1 MEKNIGSIVIIVLC
15 VVLSAYFSATE
26 TAFASLNHIRMKNMA
41 EKGDRRAA
49 LVVKLLDHYDSLLST
64 ILVGNNVVNIGA
76 TSLATVIFVRLL
88 GEDAGSGTATLVTTL
103 VLLIFGEISPKSM
116 ATEFP
121 EQFAM
126 ISAPL
131 LQCFMVVLTPV
142 NFLFGLWKK
151 FLAKLIKGEKKQ
163 PITDEEL
170 LTIVDEAETGGSI
183 GEEESD
189 LIRNSIEFPDQEAED
204 ILTPRVDIVG
214 VEYGTS
220 NQEIADIF
228 AQTGYS
234 RLPVYKE
241 DMDHITGILYEK
253 DFYNKIFG
261 TEKPIDGIIRP
272 TVFITEHK
280 KIDELL
286 RELQQKK
293 IHLAVVVDEY
303 GGTVGIVSM
312 EDILEELVG
321 EIWDEHDE
329 IVQEIHKITDR
340 DYVVEG
346 SANLEKLF
354 DEIGCEREHDSITV
368 SGWVL
373 EVAGKVPS
381 RGDVYHYENMT
392 IRILEMEGH
401 RVGKIKLHVAP
412 PADKDD
418 QKEELKG
425 ESKDR

>member
-1 MEKNIGSIVIIVLC
+1 MEKNIGTLLVIIIC
-15 VVLSAYFSATE
+15 VILSAYFSATE
-26 TAFASLNHIRMKNMA
+26 TAFASLNHIRVKNMA
-41 EKGDRRAA
+41 EKGDRRAM
-49 LVVKLLDHYDSLLST
+49 LVMKLLGRYDSVLST

-76 TSLATVIFVRLL
+76 TSLATVFFVRML
-88 GEDAGSGTATLVTTL
+88 GEDAGSGIATLVTTL

-116 ATEFP
+116 ASEFP
-121 EQFAM
+121 EQVAM
-126 ISAPL
+126 FSAPL
-131 LQCFMVVLTPV
+131 LRCIMVVLTPV

-151 FLAKLIKGEKKQ
+151 FLAKIIKGEEDRA
-163 PITDEEL
+163 ITDEEL

-189 LIRNSIEFPDQEAED
+189 LIRNSIEFPDQEAVD

-234 RLPVYKE
+234 RLPVYRE

-253 DFYNKIFG
+253 DFYNKIYG
-261 TEKPIDGIIRP
+261 SDRSIDSIIRP

-329 IVQEIHKITDR
+329 IVQEIRKITDC

-368 SGWVL
+368 SGWIL
-373 EVAGKVPS
+373 EIAGKVPS

-392 IRILEMEGH
+392 IRILEMDGH
-401 RVGKIKLHVAP
+401 RVGKIKIHVNQP
-412 PADKDD
+412 EEEEDRAD
-418 QKEELKG
+418 
-425 ESKDR
+425 

>member
-1 MEKNIGSIVIIVLC
+1 MEKNIGTLVVIVIC
-15 VVLSAYFSATE
+15 VILSAYFSATE
-26 TAFASLNHIRMKNMA
+26 TAFASLNHIRVKNMA
-41 EKGDRRAA
+41 EKGDRRAI
-49 LVVKLLDHYDSLLST
+49 LVMKLLDRYDSVLST

-76 TSLATVIFVRLL
+76 TSLATVFFVRML
-88 GEDAGSGTATLVTTL
+88 GEDAGSGIATLVTTL

-116 ATEFP
+116 ASEFP
-121 EQFAM
+121 EQVAM
-126 ISAPL
+126 LAAPL
-131 LQCFMVVLTPV
+131 LSCIVAVLTPV
-142 NFLFGLWKK
+142 NFLFGLWKR
-151 FLAKLIKGEKKQ
+151 FLAKIIKGEEDRA
-163 PITDEEL
+163 ITDEEL
-170 LTIVDEAETGGSI
+170 LTIVDEAETGGGI

-189 LIRNSIEFPDQEAED
+189 LIRNSIEFRDQEAVD

-234 RLPVYKE
+234 RLPVYRE

-261 TEKPIDGIIRP
+261 SDRTIDSIIRP

-286 RELQQKK
+286 RELQKKK

-329 IVQEIHKITDR
+329 IVQEIRKITDS

-368 SGWVL
+368 SGWIL
-373 EVAGKVPS
+373 EIAGKVPS

-392 IRILEMEGH
+392 IRILEMDGH
-401 RVGKIKLHVAP
+401 RVGKIKLHVEHP
-412 PADKDD
+412 EEKEDGAD
-418 QKEELKG
+418 QQ
-425 ESKDR
+425 

>member
-1 MEKNIGSIVIIVLC
+1 MERNIGTLLVIVIC
-15 VVLSAYFSATE
+15 VILSAYFSATE
-26 TAFASLNHIRMKNMA
+26 TAFASLNHIRVKNMA
-41 EKGDRRAA
+41 EKGDRRAI
-49 LVVKLLDHYDSLLST
+49 LVMKLLDRYDSVLST

-76 TSLATVIFVRLL
+76 TSLATVFFVRML
-88 GEDAGSGTATLVTTL
+88 GEDAGSGIATLVTTL

-116 ATEFP
+116 ASEFP
-121 EQFAM
+121 EQVAM
-126 ISAPL
+126 FSAPL
-131 LQCFMVVLTPV
+131 LRCIMVVLTPV

-151 FLAKLIKGEKKQ
+151 FLAKIIKGEEDRA
-163 PITDEEL
+163 ITDEEL
-170 LTIVDEAETGGSI
+170 LTIVDEAETGGGI

-189 LIRNSIEFPDQEAED
+189 LIRNSIEFRDQEAVD

-234 RLPVYKE
+234 RLPVYRE

-261 TEKPIDGIIRP
+261 TDRTIDAIVRP

-329 IVQEIHKITDR
+329 IVQEIRKITDS

-368 SGWVL
+368 SGWIL
-373 EVAGKVPS
+373 EIAGKVPS

-392 IRILEMEGH
+392 IRILEMDGH
-401 RVGKIKLHVAP
+401 RVGKIKLHVDRPSA
-412 PADKDD
+412 
-418 QKEELKG
+418 EEEDEDEK
-425 ESKDR
+425 S

>member
-1 MEKNIGSIVIIVLC
+1 MEKNIGTLVVIVIC
-15 VVLSAYFSATE
+15 VILSAYFSATE
-26 TAFASLNHIRMKNMA
+26 TAFASLNHIRVKNMA
-41 EKGDRRAA
+41 EKGDRRAI
-49 LVVKLLDHYDSLLST
+49 LVMKLLDRYDSVLST

-76 TSLATVIFVRLL
+76 TSLATVFFVRML
-88 GEDAGSGTATLVTTL
+88 GEDAGSGIATLVTTL

-116 ATEFP
+116 ASEFP
-121 EQFAM
+121 EQVAM
-126 ISAPL
+126 LAAPL
-131 LQCFMVVLTPV
+131 LSCIVAVLTPV
-142 NFLFGLWKK
+142 NFLFGLWKR
-151 FLAKLIKGEKKQ
+151 FLAKIIKGEEDRT
-163 PITDEEL
+163 ITDEEL
-170 LTIVDEAETGGSI
+170 LTIVDEAETGGGI

-189 LIRNSIEFPDQEAED
+189 LIRNSIEFRDQEAVD

-234 RLPVYKE
+234 RLPVYRE

-261 TEKPIDGIIRP
+261 SDRTIDSIIRP

-286 RELQQKK
+286 RELQKKK

-329 IVQEIHKITDR
+329 IVQEIRKITDS

-368 SGWVL
+368 SGWIL
-373 EVAGKVPS
+373 EIAGKVPS

-392 IRILEMEGH
+392 IRILEMDGH
-401 RVGKIKLHVAP
+401 RVGKIKLHVEH
-412 PADKDD
+412 PAEKEDRAD
-418 QKEELKG
+418 QQ
-425 ESKDR
+425 

>member
-1 MEKNIGSIVIIVLC
+1 MEKNIGTLVVIVIC
-15 VVLSAYFSATE
+15 VILSAYFSATE
-26 TAFASLNHIRMKNMA
+26 TAFASLNHIRVKNMA
-41 EKGDRRAA
+41 EKGDRRAI
-49 LVVKLLDHYDSLLST
+49 LVMKLLDRYDSVLST

-76 TSLATVIFVRLL
+76 TSLATVFFVRML
-88 GEDAGSGTATLVTTL
+88 GEDAGSGIATLVTTL

-116 ATEFP
+116 ASEFP
-121 EQFAM
+121 EQVAM
-126 ISAPL
+126 LAAPL
-131 LQCFMVVLTPV
+131 LSCIVAVLTPV
-142 NFLFGLWKK
+142 NFLFGLWKR
-151 FLAKLIKGEKKQ
+151 FLAKIIKGEEDRA
-163 PITDEEL
+163 ITDEEL
-170 LTIVDEAETGGSI
+170 LTIVDEAETGGGI

-189 LIRNSIEFPDQEAED
+189 LIRNSIEFRDQEAVD

-234 RLPVYKE
+234 RLPVYRE

-261 TEKPIDGIIRP
+261 SDRTIDSIIRP

-286 RELQQKK
+286 RELQKKK

-329 IVQEIHKITDR
+329 IVQEIRKITDS

-368 SGWVL
+368 SGWIL
-373 EVAGKVPS
+373 EIAGKVPS

-392 IRILEMEGH
+392 IRILEMDGH
-401 RVGKIKLHVAP
+401 RVGKIKLHVEH
-412 PADKDD
+412 PAEKEDRAD
-418 QKEELKG
+418 QQ
-425 ESKDR
+425 

>member
-1 MEKNIGSIVIIVLC
+1 MEKNIGTLVVIVIC
-15 VVLSAYFSATE
+15 VILSAYFSATE
-26 TAFASLNHIRMKNMA
+26 TAFASLNHIRVKNMA
-41 EKGDRRAA
+41 EKGDRRAI
-49 LVVKLLDHYDSLLST
+49 LVMKLLDRYDSVLST

-76 TSLATVIFVRLL
+76 TSLATVFFVRML
-88 GEDAGSGTATLVTTL
+88 GEDAGSGIATLVTTL

-116 ATEFP
+116 ASEFP
-121 EQFAM
+121 EQVAM
-126 ISAPL
+126 LAAPL
-131 LQCFMVVLTPV
+131 LSCIVVVLTPV

-151 FLAKLIKGEKKQ
+151 FLAKLIKGEEDRA
-163 PITDEEL
+163 ITDEEL
-170 LTIVDEAETGGSI
+170 LTIVDEAETGGGI

-189 LIRNSIEFPDQEAED
+189 LIRNSIEFRDQEAVD

-234 RLPVYKE
+234 RLPVYRE

-261 TEKPIDGIIRP
+261 SDRTIDSIIRP

-286 RELQQKK
+286 RELQKKK

-329 IVQEIHKITDR
+329 IVQEIRKITDS

-368 SGWVL
+368 SGWIL
-373 EVAGKVPS
+373 EIAGKVPS

-392 IRILEMEGH
+392 IRILEMDGH
-401 RVGKIKLHVAP
+401 RVGKIKLHVEHP
-412 PADKDD
+412 EEKEDRAD
-418 QKEELKG
+418 QQ
-425 ESKDR
+425 

>member
-1 MEKNIGSIVIIVLC
+1 MEKNIGTLVVIVIC
-15 VVLSAYFSATE
+15 VILSAYFSATE
-26 TAFASLNHIRMKNMA
+26 TAFASLNHIRVKNMA
-41 EKGDRRAA
+41 EKGDRRAM
-49 LVVKLLDHYDSLLST
+49 LVMKLLGRYDSVLST

-76 TSLATVIFVRLL
+76 TSLATVFFVRML
-88 GEDAGSGTATLVTTL
+88 GEDAGSGLATLVTTL

-116 ATEFP
+116 ASEFP
-121 EQFAM
+121 EQVAM
-126 ISAPL
+126 FSAPL
-131 LQCFMVVLTPV
+131 LRCIMVVLTPV

-151 FLAKLIKGEKKQ
+151 FLAKIIKGEEDRA
-163 PITDEEL
+163 ITDEEL

-189 LIRNSIEFPDQEAED
+189 LIRNSIEFPDQEAVD

-234 RLPVYKE
+234 RLPVYRE

-253 DFYNKIFG
+253 DFYNKIYG
-261 TEKPIDGIIRP
+261 SDRSIDSIIRP

-329 IVQEIHKITDR
+329 IVQEIRKITDC

-368 SGWVL
+368 SGWIL
-373 EVAGKVPS
+373 EIAGKVPS

-392 IRILEMEGH
+392 IRILEMDGH
-401 RVGKIKLHVAP
+401 RVGKIKIHVNQP
-412 PADKDD
+412 EEEEDRAD
-418 QKEELKG
+418 
-425 ESKDR
+425 

>member
-1 MEKNIGSIVIIVLC
+1 MEKNIGTLVVIVIC
-15 VVLSAYFSATE
+15 VILSAYFSATE
-26 TAFASLNHIRMKNMA
+26 TAFASLNHIRVKNMA
-41 EKGDRRAA
+41 EKGDRRAI
-49 LVVKLLDHYDSLLST
+49 LVMKLLDRYDSVLST

-76 TSLATVIFVRLL
+76 TSLATVFFVRML
-88 GEDAGSGTATLVTTL
+88 GEDAGSGIATLVTTL

-116 ATEFP
+116 ASEFP
-121 EQFAM
+121 EQVAM
-126 ISAPL
+126 LAAPL
-131 LQCFMVVLTPV
+131 LSCIVAVLTPV

-151 FLAKLIKGEKKQ
+151 FLAKLIKGEEDRA
-163 PITDEEL
+163 ITDEEL
-170 LTIVDEAETGGSI
+170 LTIVDEAETGGGI

-189 LIRNSIEFPDQEAED
+189 LIRNSIEFRDQEAVD

-234 RLPVYKE
+234 RLPVYRE

-261 TEKPIDGIIRP
+261 SDRTIDSIIRP

-286 RELQQKK
+286 RELQKKK

-329 IVQEIHKITDR
+329 IVQEIRKITDS

-368 SGWVL
+368 SGWIL
-373 EVAGKVPS
+373 EIAGKVPS

-392 IRILEMEGH
+392 IRILEMDGH
-401 RVGKIKLHVAP
+401 RVGKIKLHVEHP
-412 PADKDD
+412 EEKEDRAD
-418 QKEELKG
+418 QQ
-425 ESKDR
+425 

>member
-1 MEKNIGSIVIIVLC
+1 MEKNIGTLLVIIIC
-15 VVLSAYFSATE
+15 VILSAYFSATE
-26 TAFASLNHIRMKNMA
+26 TAFASLNHIRVMNMA
-41 EKGDRRAA
+41 EKGDRRAM
-49 LVVKLLDHYDSLLST
+49 LVMKLLGRYDSVLST

-76 TSLATVIFVRLL
+76 TSLATVFFVRML
-88 GEDAGSGTATLVTTL
+88 GEDAGSGIATLVTTL

-116 ATEFP
+116 ASEFP
-121 EQFAM
+121 EQVAM
-126 ISAPL
+126 FSAPL
-131 LQCFMVVLTPV
+131 LRCIMVVLTPV

-151 FLAKLIKGEKKQ
+151 FLAKIIKGEEDRA
-163 PITDEEL
+163 ITDEEL

-189 LIRNSIEFPDQEAED
+189 LIRNSIEFPDQEAVD

-234 RLPVYKE
+234 RLPVYRE

-253 DFYNKIFG
+253 DFYNKIYG
-261 TEKPIDGIIRP
+261 SDRSIDSIIRP

-329 IVQEIHKITDR
+329 IVQEIRKITDC

-368 SGWVL
+368 SGWIL
-373 EVAGKVPS
+373 EIAGKVPS

-392 IRILEMEGH
+392 IRILEMDGH
-401 RVGKIKLHVAP
+401 RVGKIKIHVNQP
-412 PADKDD
+412 EEEEDRAD
-418 QKEELKG
+418 
-425 ESKDR
+425 

>member
-1 MEKNIGSIVIIVLC
+1 MEKNIGTLVVIVIC
-15 VVLSAYFSATE
+15 VILSAYFSATE
-26 TAFASLNHIRMKNMA
+26 TAFASLNHIRVKNMA
-41 EKGDRRAA
+41 EKGDRRAI
-49 LVVKLLDHYDSLLST
+49 LVMKLLDRYDSVLST

-76 TSLATVIFVRLL
+76 TSLATVFFVRML
-88 GEDAGSGTATLVTTL
+88 GEDAGSGIATLVTTL

-116 ATEFP
+116 ASEFP
-121 EQFAM
+121 EQVAM
-126 ISAPL
+126 LAAPL
-131 LQCFMVVLTPV
+131 LSCIVVVLTPV

-151 FLAKLIKGEKKQ
+151 FLAKLIKGEEDRA
-163 PITDEEL
+163 ITDEEL
-170 LTIVDEAETGGSI
+170 LTIVDEAETGGGI

-189 LIRNSIEFPDQEAED
+189 LIRNSIEFRDQEAVD

-234 RLPVYKE
+234 RLPVYRE

-261 TEKPIDGIIRP
+261 SDRTIDSIIRP

-286 RELQQKK
+286 RELQKKK

-329 IVQEIHKITDR
+329 IVQEIRKITDS

-368 SGWVL
+368 SGWIL
-373 EVAGKVPS
+373 EIAGKVPS

-392 IRILEMEGH
+392 IRILEMDGH
-401 RVGKIKLHVAP
+401 RVGKIKLHVEHPAEKEDR
-412 PADKDD
+412 ADK
-418 QKEELKG
+418 Q
-425 ESKDR
+425 

>member
-1 MEKNIGSIVIIVLC
+1 MEKNIGTLVVIVIC
-15 VVLSAYFSATE
+15 VILSAYFSATE
-26 TAFASLNHIRMKNMA
+26 TAFASLNHIRVKNMA
-41 EKGDRRAA
+41 EKGDRRAI
-49 LVVKLLDHYDSLLST
+49 LVMKLLDRYDSVLST

-76 TSLATVIFVRLL
+76 TSLATVFFVRML
-88 GEDAGSGTATLVTTL
+88 GEDAGSGIATLVTTL

-116 ATEFP
+116 ASEFP
-121 EQFAM
+121 EQVAM
-126 ISAPL
+126 LAAPL
-131 LQCFMVVLTPV
+131 LSCIVVVLTPV

-151 FLAKLIKGEKKQ
+151 FLAKLIKGEEDRA
-163 PITDEEL
+163 ITDEEL
-170 LTIVDEAETGGSI
+170 LTIVDEAETGGGI

-189 LIRNSIEFPDQEAED
+189 LIRNSIEFRDQEAVD

-234 RLPVYKE
+234 RLPVYRE

-261 TEKPIDGIIRP
+261 SDRTIDSIIRP

-286 RELQQKK
+286 RELQKKK

-329 IVQEIHKITDR
+329 IVQEIRKITDS

-368 SGWVL
+368 SGWIL
-373 EVAGKVPS
+373 EIAGKVPS

-392 IRILEMEGH
+392 IRILEMDGH
-401 RVGKIKLHVAP
+401 RVGKIKLHVEHP
-412 PADKDD
+412 EEKEDRADK
-418 QKEELKG
+418 Q
-425 ESKDR
+425 

>member
-1 MEKNIGSIVIIVLC
+1 MEKNIGTLVVIVIC
-15 VVLSAYFSATE
+15 VILSAYFSATE
-26 TAFASLNHIRMKNMA
+26 TAFASLNHIRVKNMA
-41 EKGDRRAA
+41 EKGDRRAI
-49 LVVKLLDHYDSLLST
+49 LVMKLLDRYDSVLST

-76 TSLATVIFVRLL
+76 TSLATVFFVRML
-88 GEDAGSGTATLVTTL
+88 GEDAGSGIATLVTTL
-103 VLLIFGEISPKSM
+103 VLLIFGEISLKSM
-116 ATEFP
+116 ASEFP
-121 EQFAM
+121 EQVAM
-126 ISAPL
+126 LAAPL
-131 LQCFMVVLTPV
+131 LSCIVAVLTPV

-151 FLAKLIKGEKKQ
+151 FLAKLIKGEEDRA
-163 PITDEEL
+163 ITDEEL
-170 LTIVDEAETGGSI
+170 LTIVDEAETGGGI

-189 LIRNSIEFPDQEAED
+189 LIRNSIEFRDQEAVD

-234 RLPVYKE
+234 RLPVYRE

-261 TEKPIDGIIRP
+261 SDRTIDSIIRP

-286 RELQQKK
+286 RELQKKK

-329 IVQEIHKITDR
+329 IVQEIRKITDS

-368 SGWVL
+368 SGWIL
-373 EVAGKVPS
+373 EIAGKVPS

-392 IRILEMEGH
+392 IRILEMDGH
-401 RVGKIKLHVAP
+401 RVGKIKLHVEH
-412 PADKDD
+412 PAEKEDRAD
-418 QKEELKG
+418 QQ
-425 ESKDR
+425 

>member
-1 MEKNIGSIVIIVLC
+1 MERNIGTLLVIVIC
-15 VVLSAYFSATE
+15 VILSAYFSATE
-26 TAFASLNHIRMKNMA
+26 TAFASLNHIRVKNMA
-41 EKGDRRAA
+41 EKGDRRAI
-49 LVVKLLDHYDSLLST
+49 LVMNLLDRYDSVLST

-76 TSLATVIFVRLL
+76 TSLATVFFVRML
-88 GEDAGSGTATLVTTL
+88 GEDAGSGIATLVTTL

-116 ATEFP
+116 ASEFP
-121 EQFAM
+121 EQVAM
-126 ISAPL
+126 FSAPL
-131 LQCFMVVLTPV
+131 LRCFMVVLTPV

-151 FLAKLIKGEKKQ
+151 FLAKIIKGEEDRA
-163 PITDEEL
+163 ITDEEL
-170 LTIVDEAETGGSI
+170 LTIVDEAETGGGI
-183 GEEESD
+183 GEAESD
-189 LIRNSIEFPDQEAED
+189 LIRNSIEFRDQEAVD

-234 RLPVYKE
+234 RLPVYRE

-261 TEKPIDGIIRP
+261 TDRTIDAIIRP

-329 IVQEIHKITDR
+329 IVQEIRKITDS

-368 SGWVL
+368 SGWIL
-373 EVAGKVPS
+373 EIAGKVPS

-392 IRILEMEGH
+392 IRILEMDGH
-401 RVGKIKLHVAP
+401 RVGKIKLHVDRPSAEEEDED
-412 PADKDD
+412 DK
-418 QKEELKG
+418 
-425 ESKDR
+425 S

>member
-1 MEKNIGSIVIIVLC
+1 MEKNIGTLVVIVIC
-15 VVLSAYFSATE
+15 VILSAYFSATE
-26 TAFASLNHIRMKNMA
+26 TAFASLNHIRVKNMA
-41 EKGDRRAA
+41 EKGDRRAI
-49 LVVKLLDHYDSLLST
+49 LVMKLLDRYDSVLST

-76 TSLATVIFVRLL
+76 TSLATVFFVRML
-88 GEDAGSGTATLVTTL
+88 GEDAGSGIATLVTTL

-116 ATEFP
+116 ASEFP
-121 EQFAM
+121 EQVAM
-126 ISAPL
+126 LAAPL
-131 LQCFMVVLTPV
+131 LSCIVVVLTPV

-151 FLAKLIKGEKKQ
+151 FLAKLIKGEEDRA
-163 PITDEEL
+163 ITDEEL
-170 LTIVDEAETGGSI
+170 LTIVDEAETGGGI

-189 LIRNSIEFPDQEAED
+189 LIRNSIEFRDQEAVD

-234 RLPVYKE
+234 RLPVYRE

-261 TEKPIDGIIRP
+261 SDRTIDSIIRP

-286 RELQQKK
+286 RELQKKK

-329 IVQEIHKITDR
+329 IVQEIRKITDS

-368 SGWVL
+368 SGWIL
-373 EVAGKVPS
+373 EIAGKVPS

-392 IRILEMEGH
+392 IRILEMDGH
-401 RVGKIKLHVAP
+401 RVGKIKLHVEHP
-412 PADKDD
+412 EEKEDRGD
-418 QKEELKG
+418 QQ
-425 ESKDR
+425 

>member
-1 MEKNIGSIVIIVLC
+1 MEKNIGTLVVIVIC
-15 VVLSAYFSATE
+15 VILSAYFSATE
-26 TAFASLNHIRMKNMA
+26 TAFASLNHIRVKNMA
-41 EKGDRRAA
+41 EKGDRRAI
-49 LVVKLLDHYDSLLST
+49 LVMKLLDRYDSVLST

-76 TSLATVIFVRLL
+76 TSLATVFFVRML
-88 GEDAGSGTATLVTTL
+88 GEDAGSGIATLVTTL

-116 ATEFP
+116 ASEFP
-121 EQFAM
+121 EQVAM
-126 ISAPL
+126 LAAPL
-131 LQCFMVVLTPV
+131 LSCIVAVLTPV

-151 FLAKLIKGEKKQ
+151 FLAKLIKGEEDRA
-163 PITDEEL
+163 ITDEEL
-170 LTIVDEAETGGSI
+170 LTIVDEAETGGGI
-183 GEEESD
+183 CEEESD
-189 LIRNSIEFPDQEAED
+189 LIRNSIEFRDQEAVD

-234 RLPVYKE
+234 RLPVYRE

-261 TEKPIDGIIRP
+261 SDRTIDSIIRP

-286 RELQQKK
+286 RELQKKK

-329 IVQEIHKITDR
+329 IVQEIRKITDS

-368 SGWVL
+368 SGWIL
-373 EVAGKVPS
+373 EIAGKVPS

-392 IRILEMEGH
+392 IRILEMDGH
-401 RVGKIKLHVAP
+401 RVGKIKLHVEHP
-412 PADKDD
+412 EEKEDGAD
-418 QKEELKG
+418 QQ
-425 ESKDR
+425 

>member
-1 MEKNIGSIVIIVLC
+1 MEKNIGTLVVIVIC
-15 VVLSAYFSATE
+15 VILSAYFSATE
-26 TAFASLNHIRMKNMA
+26 TAFASLNHIRVKNMA
-41 EKGDRRAA
+41 EKGDWRAI
-49 LVVKLLDHYDSLLST
+49 LVMKLLDRYDSVLST

-76 TSLATVIFVRLL
+76 TSLATVFFVRML
-88 GEDAGSGTATLVTTL
+88 GEDAGSGIATLVTTL

-116 ATEFP
+116 ASEFP
-121 EQFAM
+121 EQVAM
-126 ISAPL
+126 LAAPL
-131 LQCFMVVLTPV
+131 LSCIVAVLTPV
-142 NFLFGLWKK
+142 NFLFGLWKR
-151 FLAKLIKGEKKQ
+151 FLAKIIKGEEDRA
-163 PITDEEL
+163 ITDEEL
-170 LTIVDEAETGGSI
+170 LTIVDEAETGGGI

-189 LIRNSIEFPDQEAED
+189 LIRNSIEFRDQEAVD

-234 RLPVYKE
+234 RLPVYRE

-261 TEKPIDGIIRP
+261 SDRTIDSIIRP

-286 RELQQKK
+286 RELQKKK

-329 IVQEIHKITDR
+329 IVQEIRKITDS

-368 SGWVL
+368 SGWIL
-373 EVAGKVPS
+373 EIAGKVPS

-392 IRILEMEGH
+392 IRILEMDGH
-401 RVGKIKLHVAP
+401 RVGKIKLHVEH
-412 PADKDD
+412 PAEKEDRAD
-418 QKEELKG
+418 QQ
-425 ESKDR
+425 

>member
-1 MEKNIGSIVIIVLC
+1 MEKNIGTLLVIIIC
-15 VVLSAYFSATE
+15 VILSAYFSATE
-26 TAFASLNHIRMKNMA
+26 TAFASLNHIRVKNMA
-41 EKGDRRAA
+41 EKGDRRAM
-49 LVVKLLDHYDSLLST
+49 LVMKLLGRYDSVLST
-64 ILVGNNVVNIGA
+64 ILVGNNVVDIGA
-76 TSLATVIFVRLL
+76 TSLATVFFVRML
-88 GEDAGSGTATLVTTL
+88 GEDAGSGIATLVTTL

-116 ATEFP
+116 ASEFP
-121 EQFAM
+121 EQVAM
-126 ISAPL
+126 FSAPL
-131 LQCFMVVLTPV
+131 LRCIMVVLTPV

-151 FLAKLIKGEKKQ
+151 FLAKIIKGEEDRA
-163 PITDEEL
+163 ITDEEL

-189 LIRNSIEFPDQEAED
+189 LIRNSIEFPDQEAVD

-234 RLPVYKE
+234 RLPVYRE

-253 DFYNKIFG
+253 DFYNKIYG
-261 TEKPIDGIIRP
+261 SDRSIDSIIRP

-329 IVQEIHKITDR
+329 IVQEIRKITDC

-368 SGWVL
+368 SGWIL
-373 EVAGKVPS
+373 EIAGKVPS

-392 IRILEMEGH
+392 IRILEMDGH
-401 RVGKIKLHVAP
+401 RVGKIKIHVNQP
-412 PADKDD
+412 EEEEDRAD
-418 QKEELKG
+418 
-425 ESKDR
+425 

>member
-1 MEKNIGSIVIIVLC
+1 MEKNIGTLVVIVIC
-15 VVLSAYFSATE
+15 VILSAYFSATE
-26 TAFASLNHIRMKNMA
+26 TAFASLNHIRVKNMA
-41 EKGDRRAA
+41 EKGDRRAI
-49 LVVKLLDHYDSLLST
+49 LVMKLLDRYDSVLST

-76 TSLATVIFVRLL
+76 TSLATVFFVRML
-88 GEDAGSGTATLVTTL
+88 GEDAGSGIATLVTTL

-116 ATEFP
+116 ASEFP
-121 EQFAM
+121 EQVAM
-126 ISAPL
+126 LAAPL
-131 LQCFMVVLTPV
+131 LRCIVVVLTPV

-151 FLAKLIKGEKKQ
+151 FLAKLIKGEEDRA
-163 PITDEEL
+163 ITDEEL
-170 LTIVDEAETGGSI
+170 LTIVDEAETGGGI

-189 LIRNSIEFPDQEAED
+189 LIRNSIEFRDQEAVD

-234 RLPVYKE
+234 RLPVYRE

-261 TEKPIDGIIRP
+261 SDRTIDSIIRP

-286 RELQQKK
+286 RELQKKK

-329 IVQEIHKITDR
+329 IVQEIRKITDS

-368 SGWVL
+368 SGWIL
-373 EVAGKVPS
+373 EIAGKVPS

-392 IRILEMEGH
+392 IRILEMDGH
-401 RVGKIKLHVAP
+401 RVGKIKLHVEHPAEKEDR
-412 PADKDD
+412 ADK
-418 QKEELKG
+418 Q
-425 ESKDR
+425 

>member
-1 MEKNIGSIVIIVLC
+1 MEKNIGTLVVIVIC
-15 VVLSAYFSATE
+15 VILSAYFSATE
-26 TAFASLNHIRMKNMA
+26 TAFASLNHIRVKNMA
-41 EKGDRRAA
+41 EKGDRRAI
-49 LVVKLLDHYDSLLST
+49 LVMKLLDRYDSVLST

-76 TSLATVIFVRLL
+76 TSLATVFFVRML
-88 GEDAGSGTATLVTTL
+88 GEDAGSGIATLVTTL

-116 ATEFP
+116 ASEFP
-121 EQFAM
+121 EQVAM
-126 ISAPL
+126 LAAPL
-131 LQCFMVVLTPV
+131 LSCIVVVLTPV

-151 FLAKLIKGEKKQ
+151 FLAKLIKGEEDRA
-163 PITDEEL
+163 ITDEEL
-170 LTIVDEAETGGSI
+170 LTIVDEAETGGGI

-189 LIRNSIEFPDQEAED
+189 LIRNSIEFRDQEAVD

-234 RLPVYKE
+234 RLPVYRE

-261 TEKPIDGIIRP
+261 SDRTIDSIIRP

-286 RELQQKK
+286 RELQKKK

-329 IVQEIHKITDR
+329 IVQEIRKITDS

-368 SGWVL
+368 SGWIL
-373 EVAGKVPS
+373 EIAGKVPS

-392 IRILEMEGH
+392 IRILEMDGH
-401 RVGKIKLHVAP
+401 RVGKIKLHVEHP
-412 PADKDD
+412 EEKEDGAD
-418 QKEELKG
+418 QQ
-425 ESKDR
+425 

>member
-1 MEKNIGSIVIIVLC
+1 MERNIGTLLVIVIC
-15 VVLSAYFSATE
+15 VILSAYFSATE
-26 TAFASLNHIRMKNMA
+26 TAFASLNHIRVKNMA
-41 EKGDRRAA
+41 EKGDRRAI
-49 LVVKLLDHYDSLLST
+49 LVMKLLDRYDSVLST

-76 TSLATVIFVRLL
+76 TSLATVFFVRML
-88 GEDAGSGTATLVTTL
+88 GEDAGSGIATLVTTL

-116 ATEFP
+116 ASEFP
-121 EQFAM
+121 EQVAM
-126 ISAPL
+126 FSAPL
-131 LQCFMVVLTPV
+131 LRCIMVVLTPV

-151 FLAKLIKGEKKQ
+151 FLAKIIKGEEDRA
-163 PITDEEL
+163 ITDEEL
-170 LTIVDEAETGGSI
+170 LTIVDEAETGGGI

-189 LIRNSIEFPDQEAED
+189 LIRNSIEFRDQEAVD

-234 RLPVYKE
+234 RLPVYRE

-261 TEKPIDGIIRP
+261 SERSIDSIIRP

-286 RELQQKK
+286 RELQKKK

-329 IVQEIHKITDR
+329 IVQEIRKITDN

-368 SGWVL
+368 SGWIL
-373 EVAGKVPS
+373 EIAGKVPS
-381 RGDVYHYENMT
+381 QGDVYHYENMT
-392 IRILEMEGH
+392 IRILEMDGH
-401 RVGKIKLHVAP
+401 RVGKIKIHVDRP
-412 PADKDD
+412 PEEEDKAD
-418 QKEELKG
+418 
-425 ESKDR
+425 

>member
-1 MEKNIGSIVIIVLC
+1 MEKNIGTLVVIVIC
-15 VVLSAYFSATE
+15 VILSAYFSATE
-26 TAFASLNHIRMKNMA
+26 TAFASLNHIRVKNMA
-41 EKGDRRAA
+41 EKGDRRAI
-49 LVVKLLDHYDSLLST
+49 LVMKLLDRYDSVLST

-76 TSLATVIFVRLL
+76 TSLATVFFVRML
-88 GEDAGSGTATLVTTL
+88 GEDAGSGIATLVTTL

-116 ATEFP
+116 ASEFP
-121 EQFAM
+121 EQVAM
-126 ISAPL
+126 LAAPL
-131 LQCFMVVLTPV
+131 LSCIVAVLTPV

-151 FLAKLIKGEKKQ
+151 FLAKLIKGEEDRA
-163 PITDEEL
+163 ITDEEL
-170 LTIVDEAETGGSI
+170 LTIVDEAETGGGI

-189 LIRNSIEFPDQEAED
+189 LIRNSIEFRDQEAVD

-234 RLPVYKE
+234 RLPVYRE

-261 TEKPIDGIIRP
+261 SDRTIDSIIRP

-286 RELQQKK
+286 RELQKKK

-329 IVQEIHKITDR
+329 IVQEIRKITDS

-368 SGWVL
+368 SGWIL
-373 EVAGKVPS
+373 EIAGKVPS

-392 IRILEMEGH
+392 IRILEMDGH
-401 RVGKIKLHVAP
+401 RVGKIKLHVEHP
-412 PADKDD
+412 EEKEDRADK
-418 QKEELKG
+418 Q
-425 ESKDR
+425 

>member
-1 MEKNIGSIVIIVLC
+1 MERNIGTLLVIVIC
-15 VVLSAYFSATE
+15 VILSAYFSATE
-26 TAFASLNHIRMKNMA
+26 TAFASLNHIRVKNMA
-41 EKGDRRAA
+41 EKGDRRAI
-49 LVVKLLDHYDSLLST
+49 LVMKLLDRYDSVLST

-76 TSLATVIFVRLL
+76 TSLATVFFVRML
-88 GEDAGSGTATLVTTL
+88 GEDAGSGIATLVTTL

-116 ATEFP
+116 ASEFP
-121 EQFAM
+121 EQVAM
-126 ISAPL
+126 FSAPL
-131 LQCFMVVLTPV
+131 LRCIMVVLTPV

-151 FLAKLIKGEKKQ
+151 FLAKIIKGEEDRA
-163 PITDEEL
+163 ITDEEL
-170 LTIVDEAETGGSI
+170 LTIVDEAETGGGI

-189 LIRNSIEFPDQEAED
+189 LIRNSIEFRDQEAVD

-234 RLPVYKE
+234 RLPVYRE

-261 TEKPIDGIIRP
+261 TDRTIDAIIRP

-329 IVQEIHKITDR
+329 IVQEIRKITDS

-368 SGWVL
+368 SGWIL
-373 EVAGKVPS
+373 EIAGKVPS

-392 IRILEMEGH
+392 IRILEMDGH
-401 RVGKIKLHVAP
+401 RVGKIKLHVDRPSA
-412 PADKDD
+412 
-418 QKEELKG
+418 EEEDEDEK
-425 ESKDR
+425 S

>member
-1 MEKNIGSIVIIVLC
+1 MEKNIGTLVVIVIC
-15 VVLSAYFSATE
+15 VILSAYFSATE
-26 TAFASLNHIRMKNMA
+26 TAFASLNHIRVKNMA
-41 EKGDRRAA
+41 EKGDRRAI
-49 LVVKLLDHYDSLLST
+49 LVMKLLDRYDSVLST

-76 TSLATVIFVRLL
+76 TSLATVFFVRML
-88 GEDAGSGTATLVTTL
+88 GEDAGSGIATLVTTL

-116 ATEFP
+116 ASEFP
-121 EQFAM
+121 EQVAM
-126 ISAPL
+126 LAAPL
-131 LQCFMVVLTPV
+131 LSCIVAVLTPV

-151 FLAKLIKGEKKQ
+151 FLAKLIKGEEDRA
-163 PITDEEL
+163 ITDEEL
-170 LTIVDEAETGGSI
+170 LTIVDEAETGGGI

-189 LIRNSIEFPDQEAED
+189 LIRNSIEFRDQEAVD

-234 RLPVYKE
+234 RLPVYRE

-253 DFYNKIFG
+253 DYYNKIFG
-261 TEKPIDGIIRP
+261 SDRTIDSIIRP

-286 RELQQKK
+286 RELQKKK

-329 IVQEIHKITDR
+329 IVQEIRKITDS

-368 SGWVL
+368 SGWIL
-373 EVAGKVPS
+373 EIAGKVPS

-392 IRILEMEGH
+392 IRILEMDGH
-401 RVGKIKLHVAP
+401 RVGKIKLHVEH
-412 PADKDD
+412 PAEKEDRAD
-418 QKEELKG
+418 QQ
-425 ESKDR
+425 

>member
-1 MEKNIGSIVIIVLC
+1 MEKNIGTLVVIVIC
-15 VVLSAYFSATE
+15 VILSAYFSATE
-26 TAFASLNHIRMKNMA
+26 TAFASLNHIRVKNMA
-41 EKGDRRAA
+41 EKGDRRAI
-49 LVVKLLDHYDSLLST
+49 LVMKLLDRYDSVLST

-76 TSLATVIFVRLL
+76 TSLATVFFVRML
-88 GEDAGSGTATLVTTL
+88 GEDAGSGIATLVTTL

-116 ATEFP
+116 ASEFP
-121 EQFAM
+121 EQVAM
-126 ISAPL
+126 LAAPL
-131 LQCFMVVLTPV
+131 LSCIVAVLTPV
-142 NFLFGLWKK
+142 NFLFRLWKR
-151 FLAKLIKGEKKQ
+151 FLAKIIKGEEDRA
-163 PITDEEL
+163 ITDEEL
-170 LTIVDEAETGGSI
+170 LTIVDEAETGGGI

-189 LIRNSIEFPDQEAED
+189 LIRNSIEFRDQEAVD

-234 RLPVYKE
+234 RLPVYRE

-261 TEKPIDGIIRP
+261 SDRTIDSIIRP

-286 RELQQKK
+286 RELQKKK

-329 IVQEIHKITDR
+329 IVQEIRKITDS

-368 SGWVL
+368 SGWIL
-373 EVAGKVPS
+373 EIAGKVPS

-392 IRILEMEGH
+392 IRILEMDGH
-401 RVGKIKLHVAP
+401 RVGKIKLHVEH
-412 PADKDD
+412 PAEKEDRAD
-418 QKEELKG
+418 QQ
-425 ESKDR
+425 

>member
-1 MEKNIGSIVIIVLC
+1 MEKNIGTLVVIVIC
-15 VVLSAYFSATE
+15 VILSAYFSATE
-26 TAFASLNHIRMKNMA
+26 TAFASLNHIRVKNMA
-41 EKGDRRAA
+41 EKGDRRAI
-49 LVVKLLDHYDSLLST
+49 LVMKLLDRYDSVLST

-76 TSLATVIFVRLL
+76 TSLATVFFVRML
-88 GEDAGSGTATLVTTL
+88 GEDAGSGIATLVTTL

-116 ATEFP
+116 ASEFP
-121 EQFAM
+121 EQVAM
-126 ISAPL
+126 LAAPL
-131 LQCFMVVLTPV
+131 LSCIVVVLTPV

-151 FLAKLIKGEKKQ
+151 FLAKLIKGEEDRA
-163 PITDEEL
+163 ITDEEL
-170 LTIVDEAETGGSI
+170 LTIVDEAETGGGI

-189 LIRNSIEFPDQEAED
+189 LIRNSIELRDQEAVD

-234 RLPVYKE
+234 RLPVYRE

-261 TEKPIDGIIRP
+261 SDRTIDSIIRP

-286 RELQQKK
+286 RELQKKK

-329 IVQEIHKITDR
+329 IVQEIRKITDS

-368 SGWVL
+368 SGWIL
-373 EVAGKVPS
+373 EIAGKVPS

-392 IRILEMEGH
+392 IRILEMDGH
-401 RVGKIKLHVAP
+401 RVGKIKLHVEHPAEKEDR
-412 PADKDD
+412 ADK
-418 QKEELKG
+418 Q
-425 ESKDR
+425 

>member
-1 MEKNIGSIVIIVLC
+1 MEKNIGTLVVIVIC
-15 VVLSAYFSATE
+15 VILSAYFSATE
-26 TAFASLNHIRMKNMA
+26 TAFASLNHIRVKNMA
-41 EKGDRRAA
+41 EKGDRRAI
-49 LVVKLLDHYDSLLST
+49 LVMKLLDRYDSVLST

-76 TSLATVIFVRLL
+76 TSLATVFFVRML
-88 GEDAGSGTATLVTTL
+88 GEDAGSGIATLVTTL

-116 ATEFP
+116 ASEFP
-121 EQFAM
+121 EQVAM
-126 ISAPL
+126 LAAPL
-131 LQCFMVVLTPV
+131 LSCIVVVLTPV

-151 FLAKLIKGEKKQ
+151 FLAKLIKGEEDRA
-163 PITDEEL
+163 ITDEEL
-170 LTIVDEAETGGSI
+170 LTIVDEAETGGGI

-189 LIRNSIEFPDQEAED
+189 LIRNSIEFRDQEAVD

-234 RLPVYKE
+234 RLPVYRE

-261 TEKPIDGIIRP
+261 SDRTIDSIIRP

-286 RELQQKK
+286 RELQKKK

-329 IVQEIHKITDR
+329 IVQEIRKITDS

-368 SGWVL
+368 SGWIL
-373 EVAGKVPS
+373 EIAGKIPS

-392 IRILEMEGH
+392 IRILEMDGH
-401 RVGKIKLHVAP
+401 RVGKIKLHVEHP
-412 PADKDD
+412 EEKEDGAD
-418 QKEELKG
+418 QQ
-425 ESKDR
+425 

>member
-1 MEKNIGSIVIIVLC
+1 MEKNIGTLVVIVIC
-15 VVLSAYFSATE
+15 VILSAYFSATE
-26 TAFASLNHIRMKNMA
+26 TAFASLNHIRVKNMA
-41 EKGDRRAA
+41 EKGDRRAI
-49 LVVKLLDHYDSLLST
+49 LVMKLLDRYDSVLST

-76 TSLATVIFVRLL
+76 TSLATVFFVRML
-88 GEDAGSGTATLVTTL
+88 GEDAGSGIATLVTTL

-116 ATEFP
+116 ASEFP
-121 EQFAM
+121 EQVAM
-126 ISAPL
+126 LAAPL
-131 LQCFMVVLTPV
+131 LSCIVVVLTPV

-151 FLAKLIKGEKKQ
+151 FLAKLIKGEEDRA
-163 PITDEEL
+163 ITDEEL
-170 LTIVDEAETGGSI
+170 LTIVDEAETGGGI

-189 LIRNSIEFPDQEAED
+189 LIRNSIEFRDQEAVD

-234 RLPVYKE
+234 RLPVYRE

-261 TEKPIDGIIRP
+261 SDRTIDSIIRP

-286 RELQQKK
+286 RELQKKK

-329 IVQEIHKITDR
+329 IVHEIRKITDS

-368 SGWVL
+368 SGWIL
-373 EVAGKVPS
+373 EIAGKVPS

-392 IRILEMEGH
+392 IRILEMDGH
-401 RVGKIKLHVAP
+401 RVGKIKLHVEHP
-412 PADKDD
+412 EEKEDRAD
-418 QKEELKG
+418 QQ
-425 ESKDR
+425 

>member
-1 MEKNIGSIVIIVLC
+1 MEKNIGTLVVIVIC
-15 VVLSAYFSATE
+15 VILSAYFSATE
-26 TAFASLNHIRMKNMA
+26 TAFASLNHIRVKNMA
-41 EKGDRRAA
+41 EKGDRRAI
-49 LVVKLLDHYDSLLST
+49 LVMKLLDRYDSVLST

-76 TSLATVIFVRLL
+76 TSLATVFFVRML
-88 GEDAGSGTATLVTTL
+88 GEDAGSGIATLVTTL

-116 ATEFP
+116 ASEFP
-121 EQFAM
+121 EQVAM
-126 ISAPL
+126 LAAPL
-131 LQCFMVVLTPV
+131 LSCIVVVLTPV

-151 FLAKLIKGEKKQ
+151 FLAKLIKGEEDRA
-163 PITDEEL
+163 ITDEEL
-170 LTIVDEAETGGSI
+170 LTIVDEAETGGGI

-189 LIRNSIEFPDQEAED
+189 LIRNSIEFRDQEAVD

-234 RLPVYKE
+234 RLPVYRE

-261 TEKPIDGIIRP
+261 SDRTIDSIIRP

-286 RELQQKK
+286 RELQKKK

-329 IVQEIHKITDR
+329 IVQEIRKITDS

-368 SGWVL
+368 SGWIL
-373 EVAGKVPS
+373 EIAGKVPS

-392 IRILEMEGH
+392 IRILEMDGH
-401 RVGKIKLHVAP
+401 RVGKR
-412 PADKDD
+412 
-418 QKEELKG
+418 G
-425 ESKDR
+425 RG

>member
-1 MEKNIGSIVIIVLC
+1 MEKNIGTLVVIVIC
-15 VVLSAYFSATE
+15 VILSAYFSATE
-26 TAFASLNHIRMKNMA
+26 TAFASLNHIRVKNMA
-41 EKGDRRAA
+41 EKGDRRAI
-49 LVVKLLDHYDSLLST
+49 LVMKLLDRYDSVLST

-76 TSLATVIFVRLL
+76 TSLATVFFVRML
-88 GEDAGSGTATLVTTL
+88 GEDAGSGIATLVTTL

-116 ATEFP
+116 ASEFP
-121 EQFAM
+121 EQVAM
-126 ISAPL
+126 LAAPL
-131 LQCFMVVLTPV
+131 LSCIVAVLTPV

-151 FLAKLIKGEKKQ
+151 FLAKLIKGEEDRA
-163 PITDEEL
+163 ITDEEL
-170 LTIVDEAETGGSI
+170 LTIVDEAETGVGI

-189 LIRNSIEFPDQEAED
+189 LIRNSIEFRDQEAVD

-234 RLPVYKE
+234 RLPVYRE

-261 TEKPIDGIIRP
+261 SDRTIDSIIRP

-286 RELQQKK
+286 RELQKKK

-329 IVQEIHKITDR
+329 IVQEIRKITDS

-368 SGWVL
+368 SGWIL
-373 EVAGKVPS
+373 EIAGKVPS

-392 IRILEMEGH
+392 IRILEMDGH
-401 RVGKIKLHVAP
+401 RVGKIKLHVEH
-412 PADKDD
+412 PAEKEDRAD
-418 QKEELKG
+418 QQ
-425 ESKDR
+425 

>member
-1 MEKNIGSIVIIVLC
+1 MEKNIGTLLVIIIC
-15 VVLSAYFSATE
+15 VILSAYFSATE
-26 TAFASLNHIRMKNMA
+26 TAFASLNHIRVKNMA
-41 EKGDRRAA
+41 EKGDRRAM
-49 LVVKLLDHYDSLLST
+49 LVMKLLGRYDSVLST

-76 TSLATVIFVRLL
+76 TSLATVFFVRML
-88 GEDAGSGTATLVTTL
+88 GEDAGSGIATLVTTL
-103 VLLIFGEISPKSM
+103 VLLIFGEISPQSM
-116 ATEFP
+116 ASEFP
-121 EQFAM
+121 EQVAM
-126 ISAPL
+126 FSAPL
-131 LQCFMVVLTPV
+131 LRCIMVVLTPV

-151 FLAKLIKGEKKQ
+151 FLAKIIKGEEDRA
-163 PITDEEL
+163 ITDEEL

-189 LIRNSIEFPDQEAED
+189 LIRNSIEFPDQEAVD

-234 RLPVYKE
+234 RLPVYRE

-253 DFYNKIFG
+253 DFYNKIYG
-261 TEKPIDGIIRP
+261 SDRSIDSIIRP

-329 IVQEIHKITDR
+329 IVQEIRKITDC

-368 SGWVL
+368 SGWIL
-373 EVAGKVPS
+373 EIAGKVPS

-392 IRILEMEGH
+392 IRILEMDGH
-401 RVGKIKLHVAP
+401 RVGKIKIHVNQP
-412 PADKDD
+412 EEEEDRAD
-418 QKEELKG
+418 
-425 ESKDR
+425 

>member
-1 MEKNIGSIVIIVLC
+1 MEKNIGTLVVIVIC
-15 VVLSAYFSATE
+15 VILSAYFSATE
-26 TAFASLNHIRMKNMA
+26 TAFASLNHIRVKNMA
-41 EKGDRRAA
+41 EKGDRRAI
-49 LVVKLLDHYDSLLST
+49 LVMKLLDRYDSVLST

-76 TSLATVIFVRLL
+76 TSLATVFFVRML
-88 GEDAGSGTATLVTTL
+88 GEDAGSGIATLVTTL

-116 ATEFP
+116 ASEFP
-121 EQFAM
+121 EQVAM
-126 ISAPL
+126 LAAPL
-131 LQCFMVVLTPV
+131 LSCIVVVLTPV

-151 FLAKLIKGEKKQ
+151 FLAKLIKGEEDRA
-163 PITDEEL
+163 ITDEEL
-170 LTIVDEAETGGSI
+170 LTIVDEAETGGGI

-189 LIRNSIEFPDQEAED
+189 LIRNSIEFRDQEAVD

-234 RLPVYKE
+234 RLPVYRE

-261 TEKPIDGIIRP
+261 SDRTIDSIIRP

-286 RELQQKK
+286 RELQKKK

-329 IVQEIHKITDR
+329 IVQEIRKITDS

-368 SGWVL
+368 SGWIL
-373 EVAGKVPS
+373 EIAGKVPS

-392 IRILEMEGH
+392 IRILEMDGH
-401 RVGKIKLHVAP
+401 RVGKIKLHVAH
-412 PADKDD
+412 PAEKEDRAD
-418 QKEELKG
+418 QQ
-425 ESKDR
+425 

>member
-1 MEKNIGSIVIIVLC
+1 MEKNIGTLLVIIIC
-15 VVLSAYFSATE
+15 VILSAYFSATE
-26 TAFASLNHIRMKNMA
+26 TAFASLNHIRVKNMA
-41 EKGDRRAA
+41 EKGDRRAM
-49 LVVKLLDHYDSLLST
+49 LVMKLLGRYDSVLST

-76 TSLATVIFVRLL
+76 TSLATVFFVRML
-88 GEDAGSGTATLVTTL
+88 GEDAGSGIATLVTTL

-116 ATEFP
+116 ASEFP
-121 EQFAM
+121 EQVAM
-126 ISAPL
+126 FSAPL
-131 LQCFMVVLTPV
+131 LRCIMVVLTPV

-151 FLAKLIKGEKKQ
+151 FLAKIIKGEEDRA
-163 PITDEEL
+163 ITDEEL

-189 LIRNSIEFPDQEAED
+189 LIRNSIEFPDQEAVD

-234 RLPVYKE
+234 RLPVYRE

-253 DFYNKIFG
+253 DFYNKIYG
-261 TEKPIDGIIRP
+261 SDRSIDSIIRP
-272 TVFITEHK
+272 AVFITEHK

-329 IVQEIHKITDR
+329 IVQEIRKITDC

-368 SGWVL
+368 SGWIL
-373 EVAGKVPS
+373 EIAGKVPS

-392 IRILEMEGH
+392 IRILEMDGH
-401 RVGKIKLHVAP
+401 RVGKIKIHVNQP
-412 PADKDD
+412 EEEEDRAD
-418 QKEELKG
+418 
-425 ESKDR
+425 

>member
-1 MEKNIGSIVIIVLC
+1 MEKNIGTLVVIVIC
-15 VVLSAYFSATE
+15 VILSAYFSATE
-26 TAFASLNHIRMKNMA
+26 TAFASLNHIRVKNMA
-41 EKGDRRAA
+41 EKGDRRAI
-49 LVVKLLDHYDSLLST
+49 LVMKLLDRYDSVLST

-76 TSLATVIFVRLL
+76 TSLATVFFVRML
-88 GEDAGSGTATLVTTL
+88 GEDAGSGIATLVTTL

-116 ATEFP
+116 ASEFP
-121 EQFAM
+121 EQVAM
-126 ISAPL
+126 LAAPL
-131 LQCFMVVLTPV
+131 LSCIVAVLTPV
-142 NFLFGLWKK
+142 NFLFGLWKR
-151 FLAKLIKGEKKQ
+151 FLAKIIKGEEDRA
-163 PITDEEL
+163 ITDEEL
-170 LTIVDEAETGGSI
+170 LTIVDEAETGGGI

-189 LIRNSIEFPDQEAED
+189 LIRNSIEFRDQEAVD

-234 RLPVYKE
+234 RLPVYRE

-261 TEKPIDGIIRP
+261 SDRMIDSIIRP

-286 RELQQKK
+286 RELQKKK

-329 IVQEIHKITDR
+329 IVQEIRKITDS

-368 SGWVL
+368 SGWIL
-373 EVAGKVPS
+373 EIAGKVPS

-392 IRILEMEGH
+392 IRILEMDGH
-401 RVGKIKLHVAP
+401 RVGKIKLHVEHP
-412 PADKDD
+412 EEKEDRAD
-418 QKEELKG
+418 QQ
-425 ESKDR
+425 

>member
-1 MEKNIGSIVIIVLC
+1 MEKNIGTLVVIVIC
-15 VVLSAYFSATE
+15 VILSAYFSATE
-26 TAFASLNHIRMKNMA
+26 TAFASLNHIRVKNMA
-41 EKGDRRAA
+41 EKGDRRAI
-49 LVVKLLDHYDSLLST
+49 LVMKLLDRYDSVLST

-76 TSLATVIFVRLL
+76 TSLATVFFVRML
-88 GEDAGSGTATLVTTL
+88 GEDAGSGIATLVTTL

-116 ATEFP
+116 ASEFP
-121 EQFAM
+121 EQVAM
-126 ISAPL
+126 LAAPL
-131 LQCFMVVLTPV
+131 LSCIVAVLTPV

-151 FLAKLIKGEKKQ
+151 FLAKLIKGEEDRA
-163 PITDEEL
+163 ITDEEL
-170 LTIVDEAETGGSI
+170 LTIVDEAETGGGI

-189 LIRNSIEFPDQEAED
+189 LIRNSIEFRDQEAVD

-234 RLPVYKE
+234 RLPVYRE

-261 TEKPIDGIIRP
+261 SDRTIDSIIRP

-286 RELQQKK
+286 RELQKKK

-329 IVQEIHKITDR
+329 IVQEIRKITDS

-368 SGWVL
+368 SGWIL
-373 EVAGKVPS
+373 EIAGKVPS

-392 IRILEMEGH
+392 IRILEMDGH
-401 RVGKIKLHVAP
+401 RVGKIKLHVEHP
-412 PADKDD
+412 EEKEDGAD
-418 QKEELKG
+418 QQ
-425 ESKDR
+425 

>member
-1 MEKNIGSIVIIVLC
+1 MEKNIGTLVVIVIC
-15 VVLSAYFSATE
+15 VILSAYFSATE
-26 TAFASLNHIRMKNMA
+26 TAFASLNHIRVKNMA
-41 EKGDRRAA
+41 EKGDRRAI
-49 LVVKLLDHYDSLLST
+49 LVMKLLDRYDSVLST

-76 TSLATVIFVRLL
+76 TSLATVFFVRML
-88 GEDAGSGTATLVTTL
+88 GEDAGSGIATLVTTL

-116 ATEFP
+116 ASEFP
-121 EQFAM
+121 EQVAM
-126 ISAPL
+126 LAAPL
-131 LQCFMVVLTPV
+131 LSCIVVVLTPV

-151 FLAKLIKGEKKQ
+151 FLAKLIKGEEDRA
-163 PITDEEL
+163 ITDEEL
-170 LTIVDEAETGGSI
+170 LTIVDEAETGGGI

-189 LIRNSIEFPDQEAED
+189 LIRNSIEFRDQEAVD

-234 RLPVYKE
+234 RLPVYRE

-261 TEKPIDGIIRP
+261 SDRTIDSIIRP

-286 RELQQKK
+286 RELQKKK

-329 IVQEIHKITDR
+329 IVQEIRKIMDS

-368 SGWVL
+368 SGWIL
-373 EVAGKVPS
+373 EIAGKVPS

-392 IRILEMEGH
+392 IRILEMDGH
-401 RVGKIKLHVAP
+401 RVGKIKLHVEH
-412 PADKDD
+412 PAEKEDRAD
-418 QKEELKG
+418 QQ
-425 ESKDR
+425 

>member
-1 MEKNIGSIVIIVLC
+1 MEKNIGTLLVIIIC
-15 VVLSAYFSATE
+15 VILSAYFSATE
-26 TAFASLNHIRMKNMA
+26 TAFASLNHIRVKNMA
-41 EKGDRRAA
+41 EKGDRRAI
-49 LVVKLLDHYDSLLST
+49 LVMKLLDRYDSVLST

-76 TSLATVIFVRLL
+76 TSLATVFFVRML
-88 GEDAGSGTATLVTTL
+88 GEDAGSGIATLVTTL

-116 ATEFP
+116 ASEFP
-121 EQFAM
+121 EQVAM
-126 ISAPL
+126 LAAPL
-131 LQCFMVVLTPV
+131 LSCIVAVLTPV

-151 FLAKLIKGEKKQ
+151 FLAKLIKGEEDRA
-163 PITDEEL
+163 ITDEEL
-170 LTIVDEAETGGSI
+170 LTIVDEAETGGGI

-189 LIRNSIEFPDQEAED
+189 LIRNSIEFRDQEAVD

-234 RLPVYKE
+234 RLPVYRE

-261 TEKPIDGIIRP
+261 SDRTIDSIIRP

-286 RELQQKK
+286 RELQKKK

-329 IVQEIHKITDR
+329 IVQEIRKITDS

-368 SGWVL
+368 SGWIL
-373 EVAGKVPS
+373 EIAGKVPS

-392 IRILEMEGH
+392 IRILEMDGH
-401 RVGKIKLHVAP
+401 RVGKIKLHVEH
-412 PADKDD
+412 PAEKEDRAD
-418 QKEELKG
+418 QQ
-425 ESKDR
+425 